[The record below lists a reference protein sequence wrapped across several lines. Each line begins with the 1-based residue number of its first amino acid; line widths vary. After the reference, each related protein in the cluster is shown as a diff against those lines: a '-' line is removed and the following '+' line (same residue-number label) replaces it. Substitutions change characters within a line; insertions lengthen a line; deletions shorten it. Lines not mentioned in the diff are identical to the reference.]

1 MGPDAENTGFSE
13 EIQEIFSDEREFI
26 PQCQDSTP
34 SMSNNAHVPRDNQ
47 TQMNQQDWNLFQDA
61 APESPRALLQS
72 TDDMQTEELLS
83 MHCPTPTNMATAIC
97 LMVEDP
103 YFDTAMSSPASKETR
118 EDPSLDWRGSSD
130 FKIPLLCVNDQDL
143 ELNAATSG
151 KCIIY
156 RAVGRVWASQ
166 MLNEVNV
173 TGTVDKDE
181 EIPPPLPQRTPESYI
196 LAADTGGF
204 SV

>member
-1 MGPDAENTGFSE
+1 MGPDSENTGFSE
-13 EIQEIFSDEREFI
+13 EIQKIFSEEKEFI

-34 SMSNNAHVPRDNQ
+34 SMSKNAHVPKDNE

-61 APESPRALLQS
+61 AQESPRASLQS

-83 MHCPTPTNMATAIC
+83 LPPSSNMAAAIC

-103 YFDTAMSSPASKETR
+103 YFDTAMSSQSPEETP
-118 EDPSLDWRGSSD
+118 EDPCLDWRGSSD

-151 KCIIY
+151 KCII
-156 RAVGRVWASQ
+156 
-166 MLNEVNV
+166 
-173 TGTVDKDE
+173 
-181 EIPPPLPQRTPESYI
+181 
-196 LAADTGGF
+196 
-204 SV
+204 